1 MSFRKRNIGLSGA
14 VDRTSTANTPAQA
27 PHATTT
33 TESQP
38 GIRPSPDDGR
48 PTTST
53 GTRSL
58 DNLLAGH
65 GGLPIGKILL
75 IEENGTTDFA
85 GALLRYYAAE
95 GVVQDQKVHVIG
107 MPEQWGRSLP
117 GLIGPADMLDEKSD
131 KKKSERMKI
140 AWRYERLGEFGAG
153 VAGSR
158 GMHRQQMRLSI
169 QILHG
174 EIVLTEVAPAVSGE
188 QSPTAADMNKQ
199 EAFCHAFDLTKRLTH
214 PSISNLTYIPLTPSN
229 EPLFISIY
237 RRLQTAIASS
247 HPNTVHRIVI
257 PSLLNPTIYP
267 SEVSQPDHVLPFLH
281 ALRALLNTQG
291 HRITAMVTVP
301 LSLFPRSSGLVRW
314 MEIIS
319 DGVIELCPF
328 PHSADAL
335 ATSGAATS
343 QEEPPQGML
352 KTHKLPVL
360 HERGGGSDQ
369 NVGQDWAFTL
379 SRRRFEIKPF
389 SLPPAEGDKEAQD
402 AAGPGGMP
410 KKADLEF

>member
-1 MSFRKRNIGLSGA
+1 MSFRKRNIGLSTGA
-14 VDRTSTANTPAQA
+14 DRQNPAAPPQQA
-27 PHATTT
+27 ATTP
-33 TESQP
+33 ESNP

-53 GTRSL
+53 GAPSL

-65 GGLPIGKILL
+65 GGLPIGKTLL

-95 GVVQDQKVHVIG
+95 GVVQDQKVHVVG

-117 GLIGPADMLDEKSD
+117 GLIGPAEAADD
-131 KKKSERMKI
+131 KQDKRKGERMKI
-140 AWRYERLGEFGAG
+140 AWRYERLGEFGTG

-158 GMHRQQMRLSI
+158 
-169 QILHG
+169 
-174 EIVLTEVAPAVSGE
+174 APAAPSGDQSQAQNGGQAE
-188 QSPTAADMNKQ
+188 QP
-199 EAFCHAFDLTKRLTH
+199 AFCHAFDLTKRLTH
-214 PSISNLTYIPLTPSN
+214 PGITNITYIPLAPSN
-229 EPLFISIY
+229 EPLSVSVHK
-237 RRLQTAIASS
+237 RLQAAIAQSP
-247 HPNTVHRIVI
+247 PNTVHRII
-257 PSLLNPTIYP
+257 LPSLLNPTIYP
-267 SEVSQPDHVLPFLH
+267 PEVCQPENLLPFLH
-281 ALRALLNTQG
+281 SLKALLSSPTV
-291 HRITAMVTVP
+291 RATAMITIP

-314 MEIIS
+314 MEILS

-335 ATSGAATS
+335 ATSGAATAH
-343 QEEPPQGML
+343 EEPPQGML
-352 KTHKLPVL
+352 KVHRLPVL

-369 NVGQDWAFTL
+369 NIGQDWAFTL
-379 SRRRFEIKPF
+379 SRKRFEVKPF

-402 AAGPGGMP
+402 GGAAGGMP

>member
-1 MSFRKRNIGLSGA
+1 MSFRKRNIGLSAG
-14 VDRTSTANTPAQA
+14 VDRAAIPNASAQPTP
-27 PHATTT
+27 P
-33 TESQP
+33 ESIP

-53 GTRSL
+53 GTPSL
-58 DNLLAGH
+58 DGLLAGH
-65 GGLPIGKILL
+65 AGLPMGKILL

-95 GVVQDQKVHVIG
+95 GVVQEQKIHVVG
-107 MPEQWGRSLP
+107 VPEQWGRSLP
-117 GLIGPADMLDEKSD
+117 GLIGTAESLEKRSD
-131 KKKSERMKI
+131 KRKDERMKI

-153 VAGSR
+153 IAGSR
-158 GMHRQQMRLSI
+158 D
-169 QILHG
+169 
-174 EIVLTEVAPAVSGE
+174 APT
-188 QSPTAADMNKQ
+188 PTGDTDAASKQ
-199 EAFCHAFDLTKRLTH
+199 AAFCHAFDLTKRLAH
-214 PSISNLTYIPLTPSN
+214 PSITNMTFIPLVPSRGS
-229 EPLFISIY
+229 PFVAILK
-237 RRLQTAIASS
+237 RLQDAVTSAG
-247 HPNTVHRIVI
+247 PNTIHRIVI
-257 PSLLNPTIYP
+257 PSLLNPTMYP
-267 SEVSQPDHVLPFLH
+267 PDACQPEYVLQFLH
-281 ALRALLNTQG
+281 SLKALMSAHAT
-291 HRITAMVTVP
+291 RITAMITLP

-314 MEIIS
+314 IELLS

-352 KTHKLPVL
+352 KTHRIPVL

-369 NVGQDWAFTL
+369 NVGQDWAFNL

-402 AAGPGGMP
+402 APASSGMP